1 MIFGNLQQ
9 KHPTQNPAPE
19 NPFAASIAKF
29 QEDRK
34 TRPTNLFN
42 YPASHSPSSVF
53 NPQPELRSTAAD
65 SMQTSPEV
73 TPRDPGGDQVS
84 GPEADGSSVDRTASP
99 ISSTTGGLFDR
110 VTRPESDPI
119 AASSHNFSGG
129 ADSQTSGISVSAKRP
144 QSQHSSS
151 LNGTSAADSTIELQ
165 NGTTT
170 LANKLHSGQDGDWET
185 TEAQEGVKST
195 SEEQNSSFQPITLP
209 MLEEPSFSSSS
220 STVRPESDYAKPHN
234 ELSTPGLDRFYGIP
248 MPPFEH
254 GDRRLATIAWRLHV
268 LHYAV
273 VYYLDMHGE
282 NVDLDW
288 VKDFY
293 LYKVGAIHLA
303 GEGPMEVLPT
313 WAYALSEILNEH
325 QSNRAELA
333 STSTS
338 GLLTSDEQSAGHD
351 DTVADSQQAQA
362 LQPLTTTKSKRKAD
376 DHPLDGEMSTNGSSA
391 KRIRATEESPMKS
404 QTSNLFSTILDS
416 KQEDRSP
423 GESELL
429 GGRSMFGGSTTQA
442 SGLSMP
448 PASSGIT
455 SEHSQPSIFSSVKA
469 SASTS
474 SRPDDSGS
482 STNPF
487 AGTAS
492 PVRQVTDTNI
502 DPVQNSNPAGS
513 QALQLPQFGNAPPG
527 GWMAQF
533 GQFAQQDE
541 EKAKEKRKAE
551 DYDSEEED
559 EAAWEQRDAETQRRK
574 KQEIAEATKTAKKFT
589 PNFGTHSSLPDFKNE
604 TPSTVT
610 PQPKPKSIFDTT
622 HPAFG
627 QNSHRNIFGHLANES
642 HDSGGSKH
650 ADADDEHDEEHDD
663 EEKVEQP
670 RSLTQP
676 NLFGNLTASAPSIGR
691 SLFDRVSKPADSTS
705 QSGPDVRS
713 TADHQTGD
721 HTWKVD
727 SPIKFGP
734 TTPSPSGPSVNIESP
749 SPSKNTFAGLFGA
762 STVTPSGDKAPKA
775 GTSIFSNLPS
785 STPSGA
791 VGFGF
796 TPAQPNV
803 SNLNAPSNQSSRAPS
818 PGLTTGDSAAESTA
832 EGAEESTEQHSQL
845 DLMSGR
851 VGEEDENVV
860 YEVRAKATSMD
871 SQAKEFV
878 SRGVGPLRIL
888 KHRTTGQP
896 RALLRADP
904 GGRIALNSGLM
915 KQGKYKNIGANTVS
929 GPFADSKG
937 MVGAWRLRVKTA
949 DEATQLLQALE
960 ENTPSGA

>member
-1 MIFGNLQQ
+1 
-9 KHPTQNPAPE
+9 
-19 NPFAASIAKF
+19 
-29 QEDRK
+29 
-34 TRPTNLFN
+34 
-42 YPASHSPSSVF
+42 
-53 NPQPELRSTAAD
+53 
-65 SMQTSPEV
+65 MQTSPEG

-84 GPEADGSSVDRTASP
+84 GPEADGSSADRTASP
-99 ISSTTGGLFDR
+99 ISKNTGSLFDR
-110 VTRPESDPI
+110 VTRPESEPI
-119 AASSHNFSGG
+119 AASSYNFSVS
-129 ADSQTSGISVSAKRP
+129 ADSQTSGLGVSARRP
-144 QSQHSSS
+144 QSQHSSP
-151 LNGTSAADSTIELQ
+151 LNGTSAPESTTELQ
-165 NGTTT
+165 DGATP
-170 LANKLHSGQDGDWET
+170 LANKLQVGQDGGWENA
-185 TEAQEGVKST
+185 EAQEGDKST
-195 SEEQNSSFQPITLP
+195 FEQQNSSSQPNTLP

-220 STVRPESDYAKPHN
+220 STVRPDIDYAKPHN
-234 ELSTPGLDRFYGIP
+234 EVSTPGLDYFYGVP
-248 MPPFEH
+248 MPSFEH

-273 VYYLDMHGE
+273 VYYLDLHSE
-282 NVDLDW
+282 HVDLDL

-303 GEGPMEVLPT
+303 GEGPVEVLPT
-313 WAYALSEILNEH
+313 WAYAWSEILDEH
-325 QSNRAELA
+325 QANKAKLA
-333 STSTS
+333 FISTS
-338 GLLTSDEQSAGHD
+338 GSLTSEEQSAAHD
-351 DTVADSQQAQA
+351 DPIADSQQTQA
-362 LQPLTTTKSKRKAD
+362 LQPLPTTKSKRKAD
-376 DHPLDGEMSTNGSSA
+376 DHPLDGEMYTNASSA

-404 QTSNLFSTILDS
+404 QTSNLFSTILES
-416 KQEDRSP
+416 KQEDGSP
-423 GESELL
+423 RESDVP
-429 GGRSMFGGSTTQA
+429 GGRSVFSGSTTHA

-448 PASSGIT
+448 PASSGAI
-455 SEHSQPSIFSSVKA
+455 SDRSQPSIFSSVKA
-469 SASTS
+469 SVSTTN
-474 SRPDDSGS
+474 RPDDSDS
-482 STNPF
+482 STNSF
-487 AGTAS
+487 AGMGS
-492 PVRQVTDTNI
+492 HVRQPTDTNI
-502 DPVQNSNPAGS
+502 EPVQISNPAES

-533 GQFAQQDE
+533 SQIAQQDE
-541 EKAKEKRKAE
+541 EKAKEERKAK

-559 EAAWEQRDAETQRRK
+559 EAAWEQRDAERQRRK
-574 KQEIAEATKTAKKFT
+574 KQELAEATKTAKKFI
-589 PNFGTHSSLPDFKNE
+589 PNFGTPSSLPDFKNE
-604 TPSTVT
+604 TLPIVT

-642 HDSGGSKH
+642 HDGSGIKH
-650 ADADDEHDEEHDD
+650 GDADDEHDEEHEG
-663 EEKVEQP
+663 EEKVDQP

-676 NLFGNLTASAPSIGR
+676 NLFGNLTASAPLIGR
-691 SLFDRVSKPADSTS
+691 SLFNRVSKPANNTS

-734 TTPSPSGPSVNIESP
+734 TTSSPSGPSVNIESP

-762 STVTPSGDKAPKA
+762 STVTTGGEKGSKA

-796 TPAQPNV
+796 TPVQPNT
-803 SNLNAPSNQSSRAPS
+803 SSLNAPSNQSSRAPS

-832 EGAEESTEQHSQL
+832 EGADESIEQHPQL

-949 DEATQLLQALE
+949 DEATGLLQALE
-960 ENTPSGA
+960 QNTPSDA